1 MKLGLAR
8 AFALAVAAS
17 CCFGVASAQDT
28 IAIGA
33 VFPLSGPNA
42 DYGDIFMSGTSI
54 ALEHVN
60 ADKTLSRPLTI
71 LYEDSQGTPQRGAV
85 AINKLIN
92 VEHVPYALTAFT
104 GVSKAIA
111 PVAARAKVVL
121 ANGGGIG
128 PDLATLGPYF
138 WNVLPLVNEEVR
150 ALIPYIV
157 KERGWKRI
165 TLVYLDEPIGEE
177 VLKELRSG
185 LDKEGGSVVAA
196 LAVPA
201 SAQQFGTVAAKV
213 RDSNPDAVYIA
224 LAGSQQAQLI
234 KQLRDNG
241 VQAPLLS
248 NSALATPAVLNLPE
262 AKGAIYTS
270 QKLDWSAGDP
280 VTARFVAD
288 FRKKYQK
295 DPSPY
300 AANYYNAVLVFAKLA
315 QRLEKQGK
323 PITGESL
330 LAALAENR
338 TFDVVG
344 GRLEFLGN
352 GTVTMPIAIKA
363 VGGRELR

>member
-1 MKLGLAR
+1 M
-8 AFALAVAAS
+8 
-17 CCFGVASAQDT
+17 
-28 IAIGA
+28 
-33 VFPLSGPNA
+33 
-42 DYGDIFMSGTSI
+42 
-54 ALEHVN
+54 
-60 ADKTLSRPLTI
+60 TI
-71 LYEDSQGTPQRGAV
+71 LYEDTQGTPQRGAV
-85 AINKLIN
+85 AINNLIN

-157 KERGWKRI
+157 KERGWKKI

-224 LAGSQQAQLI
+224 LARFTAGAADQAAARQRRAGAPAE
-234 KQLRDNG
+234 QLRAGDAG
-241 VQAPLLS
+241 RA
-248 NSALATPAVLNLPE
+248 E
-262 AKGAIYTS
+262 
-270 QKLDWSAGDP
+270 SAGGQGRDLHQP
-280 VTARFVAD
+280 KAGLVRRRSGDGAVRRRLSQEVSEGPEPLCRQLLQRGSGVRQARAALWKS
-288 FRKKYQK
+288 RAS
-295 DPSPY
+295 PSP
-300 AANYYNAVLVFAKLA
+300 
-315 QRLEKQGK
+315 G
-323 PITGESL
+323 
-330 LAALAENR
+330 
-338 TFDVVG
+338 
-344 GRLEFLGN
+344 
-352 GTVTMPIAIKA
+352 
-363 VGGRELR
+363 